1 MTAELLVNVTPSET
15 RVAYIDGGILQ
26 EIHIEREARRGIVGN
41 IYKGRVS
48 RVLPG
53 MQAAFVDI
61 AYYSASRFTL
71 NMNFLK
77 NATINVGHTGF
88 RWRYVYQQFSRHNY
102 PFPHA
107 VS

>member
-1 MTAELLVNVTPSET
+1 MRHDV
-15 RVAYIDGGILQ
+15 GGVQ
-26 EIHIEREARRGIVGN
+26 KRRFIEPN
-41 IYKGRVS
+41 IYKS
-48 RVLPG
+48 RLHTR
-53 MQAAFVDI
+53 QYTTDTTFVDI
-61 AYYSASRFTL
+61 AYDSAPRFTL